1 MIEVFLFLGLI
12 AFCFVIIGLIYKAE
26 LIISPILGFVIGAL
40 YNKETFDD
48 GEEITLQ
55 CLLGIVSI
63 TIIWENQDLG

>member
-55 CLLGIVSI
+55 RLLGIVSI